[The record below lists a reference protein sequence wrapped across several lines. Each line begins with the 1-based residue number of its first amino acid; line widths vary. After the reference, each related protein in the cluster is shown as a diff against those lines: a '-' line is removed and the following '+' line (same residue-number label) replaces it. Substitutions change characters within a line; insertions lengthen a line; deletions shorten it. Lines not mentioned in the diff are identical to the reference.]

1 MKKYID
7 LLRPKHYIKNFLV
20 LLPLV
25 FGGRLLDTALLFK
38 TAVGFVAFC
47 SLSSLIYIINDI
59 RDREQDALHP
69 KKKNRPI
76 ASGRVKVSSAVA
88 LGVIMAAVTAA
99 LSVFGCFGAG
109 GWLCLVA
116 YFIINLGYSAGLKNV
131 PILDVALLVSG
142 FLLRVLF
149 GSSITGISISGWL
162 YLTVISVS
170 FYMGFGKRRGEH
182 RLSESDKRKVL
193 VYYTKDFLDKNMQM
207 FLTLSVVF
215 YSLWSIGSEAGAA
228 SGNRLVWTVPLVICI
243 CLKYSLTVEGNSDG
257 DPVEVIF
264 QDKVL
269 ILLALLLAAVL
280 FVLLYMIK

>member
-1 MKKYID
+1 
-7 LLRPKHYIKNFLV
+7 
-20 LLPLV
+20 
-25 FGGRLLDTALLFK
+25 
-38 TAVGFVAFC
+38 
-47 SLSSLIYIINDI
+47 
-59 RDREQDALHP
+59 
-69 KKKNRPI
+69 
-76 ASGRVKVSSAVA
+76 
-88 LGVIMAAVTAA
+88 
-99 LSVFGCFGAG
+99 
-109 GWLCLVA
+109 
-116 YFIINLGYSAGLKNV
+116 
-131 PILDVALLVSG
+131 
-142 FLLRVLF
+142 
-149 GSSITGISISGWL
+149 
-162 YLTVISVS
+162 
-170 FYMGFGKRRGEH
+170 MGFGKRRGEH